1 MRKLKKKDR
10 NKRKIPVDVRQA
22 LTVIDDAGPVDY
34 EKLKRI
40 MDDPNFLKASLRA
53 HRDDKL
59 HEKFGVV
66 QTEKGPNWLRDYL
79 EVESECRAYP
89 RNQSRRLLP
98 RDF

>member
-1 MRKLKKKDR
+1 
-10 NKRKIPVDVRQA
+10 
-22 LTVIDDAGPVDY
+22 
-34 EKLKRI
+34 

-79 EVESECRAYP
+79 EVESECKSLPEKSISKTVTTRFLSVIA
-89 RNQSRRLLP
+89 RRIQSALLTVA
-98 RDF
+98 RFMKRFMKRKAD